1 MAHLITNVQHGL
13 IQPSFLWVVASISAQ
28 DMSAAMVKIV
38 LEIYV
43 GKNCNE
49 NITPFYLI
57 L

>member
-1 MAHLITNVQHGL
+1 MDGSPNYQHGL